1 LEDKVRRIRERA
13 RARNQDPDEQER
25 RMLEVFEKDWLSRRE
40 EVLALAGGVADSTE
54 GEFLVRRNGD

>member
-1 LEDKVRRIRERA
+1 
-13 RARNQDPDEQER
+13 
-25 RMLEVFEKDWLSRRE
+25 MLEVFEKDWLSRRE